1 VTSDKKQVKQD
12 YFLVVSRVV
21 GGKGLLLA
29 VEAANRLKLPLKV
42 VGVAAGWS
50 REGERLREMAGPTV
64 ELLGYVSDEELVMLY
79 TGARAFVTLAED
91 EDFGITPVE
100 AMAAGTPVI
109 AYRGGGY
116 LETVV
121 EGKTGVFVDTLSVE
135 GVVKAVREFERV
147 EKSLKKVYLL
157 KQAESF
163 SKKRFVSEMSKFV
176 KVKLEERRNV
186 DA

>member
-1 VTSDKKQVKQD
+1 
-12 YFLVVSRVV
+12 
-21 GGKGLLLA
+21 
-29 VEAANRLKLPLKV
+29 
-42 VGVAAGWS
+42 
-50 REGERLREMAGPTV
+50 
-64 ELLGYVSDEELVMLY
+64 
-79 TGARAFVTLAED
+79 
-91 EDFGITPVE
+91 
-100 AMAAGTPVI
+100 
-109 AYRGGGY
+109 